1 MLYNI
6 IHDIFLYVFTVYVQH
21 MYIYIRSIHTYIYIP
36 GIGPD
41 QGYLVIISPGATLD
55 SDV

>member
-1 MLYNI
+1 
-6 IHDIFLYVFTVYVQH
+6 
-21 MYIYIRSIHTYIYIP
+21 MYIYIYIRIQDLYICMYIYIL